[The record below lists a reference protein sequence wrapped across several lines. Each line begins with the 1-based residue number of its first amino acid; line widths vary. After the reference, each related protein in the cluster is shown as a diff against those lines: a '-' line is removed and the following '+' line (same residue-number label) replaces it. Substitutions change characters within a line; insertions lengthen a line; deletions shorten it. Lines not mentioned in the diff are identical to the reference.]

1 MKDKMINNKE
11 IDISKKLIDYH
22 MEIEELKYDLDKNQ
36 EAIRSEIISIL
47 QKHGINEYESD
58 YCKVRLIDYK
68 NKKINYSKYVEN
80 LIEMGYKSIFDIKEG
95 KKLLEY
101 MIDNEKVRSLYKE
114 YKNIDKDSTV
124 SRLKLID
131 ELIANNRLDILKFDL
146 EDIKKIYIKSSGKD
160 KEYLKSIIND
170 NENKNLICDYIK

>member
-1 MKDKMINNKE
+1 
-11 IDISKKLIDYH
+11 
-22 MEIEELKYDLDKNQ
+22 
-36 EAIRSEIISIL
+36 
-47 QKHGINEYESD
+47 
-58 YCKVRLIDYK
+58 
-68 NKKINYSKYVEN
+68 
-80 LIEMGYKSIFDIKEG
+80 MGYKSIFDIKEG